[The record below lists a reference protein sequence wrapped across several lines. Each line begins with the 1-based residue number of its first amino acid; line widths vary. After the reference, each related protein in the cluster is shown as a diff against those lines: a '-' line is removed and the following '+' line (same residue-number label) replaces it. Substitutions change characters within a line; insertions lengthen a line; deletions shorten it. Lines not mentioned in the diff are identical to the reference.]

1 MAIVGDD
8 GNNTL
13 NGTLGPDTIDGKG
26 GDDYLRGYAGNDIYQ
41 FGGSFGQ
48 DQVVEA
54 NGAGTDTLQILAGI
68 PAAAVRM
75 VGYGNDLYVYADG
88 YGRILLSGHLD
99 TATVEKLQIGSAA
112 AISLTGGL
120 TMTGS
125 EAGEYIYGTK
135 FGDTI
140 IGKGGDDNLRGNT
153 GDDTYQFGGS
163 FGQDQV
169 VEANGAGTDTL
180 QILSGIP
187 AAAVRMV
194 GYGNDLYVY
203 ADGYGRILLSGH
215 LDTATVEKLQI
226 GSAAAISLTGGL
238 TMTGSEAGEYV
249 YGTKFGDTIIGK
261 GGDDTLYGGV
271 GDDTYQFGGFFG
283 RDYISD
289 VAGASTIVLTDLTES
304 QVVLSSSSND
314 LLISVSGRSDQ
325 IRINDYYDNPSL
337 FTIRYASGINGTSGD
352 DSLTGTSGADTIS
365 GLGGSDVI
373 RGLGGNDTLYGASS
387 SSTTGDLRDYLF
399 GGEGDD
405 TLNGGLGNDTL
416 NGGAGTDTMTGG
428 AGRDRFVFQD
438 LSDLGLN
445 ATRDIVTDFSHAQ
458 LDRFDLSEIDANTG
472 LAGEQA
478 FSFIGTANFTAAGQI
493 RYGSTAPGVTII
505 GINTDADTTVE
516 YQIQLTGGG
525 ITLVAGDFLL

>member
-13 NGTLGPDTIDGKG
+13 NGTVGPDTIDGKG

-54 NGAGTDTLQILAGI
+54 NGAGTDTLQILA
-68 PAAAVRM
+68 
-75 VGYGNDLYVYADG
+75 
-88 YGRILLSGHLD
+88 
-99 TATVEKLQIGSAA
+99 
-112 AISLTGGL
+112 
-120 TMTGS
+120 
-125 EAGEYIYGTK
+125 
-135 FGDTI
+135 
-140 IGKGGDDNLRGNT
+140 
-153 GDDTYQFGGS
+153 
-163 FGQDQV
+163 
-169 VEANGAGTDTL
+169 
-180 QILSGIP
+180 GIP

-399 GGEGDD
+399 GGAGDD

-416 NGGAGTDTMTGG
+416 NGGAGTDTMTGS